1 MIFDRPVVRLGLQQL
16 FKAAHVDCLDKG
28 TLGPG
33 EALVDHVRTLAKSC
47 NANTRREILDQLQSL
62 CHSIESPDDTVQR
75 ISFLNLQL
83 AGLRIGA
90 DLKLF
95 NILSESSSPLTID
108 QISKNTKADPVLLGL
123 SRILEHS

>member
-1 MIFDRPVVRLGLQQL
+1 M
-16 FKAAHVDCLDKG
+16 
-28 TLGPG
+28 
-33 EALVDHVRTLAKSC
+33 EALVDHVKTLAKSC
-47 NANTRREILDQLQSL
+47 NAKTRREILDQLQSL

-108 QISKNTKADPVLLGL
+108 QISKNTKENAVLLGIH
-123 SRILEHS
+123 RTLEHSYTLYQVNVLYRSYFAVSCLSCVPSRR